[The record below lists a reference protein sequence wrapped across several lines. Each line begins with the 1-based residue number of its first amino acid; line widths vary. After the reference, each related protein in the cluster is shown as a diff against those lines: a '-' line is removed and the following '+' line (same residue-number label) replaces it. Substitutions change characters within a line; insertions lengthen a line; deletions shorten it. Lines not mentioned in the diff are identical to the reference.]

1 MRHRRRGERTGGV
14 CHRMDASVGREDGV
28 ARAFRRRHGNGIP
41 RVSGMRHGRGIARG
55 LRLRHGRRTQGAS
68 VGAPAAGNLGP
79 VAVPLFDG
87 GEDLSAFGFDVR
99 HRRGVSGGLRVRH
112 GRGIARAFD
121 AGHGRGVRSSSPR
134 RKGIGIAAH
143 QIVDAAQSAHRVMPA
158 VRADDLAALGRTVR
172 MAAYNRAAAGR
183 AEKLAGAAVG
193 GAIRVAASS

>member
-1 MRHRRRGERTGGV
+1 MR
-14 CHRMDASVGREDGV
+14 
-28 ARAFRRRHGNGIP
+28 
-41 RVSGMRHGRGIARG
+41 
-55 LRLRHGRRTQGAS
+55 
-68 VGAPAAGNLGP
+68 APAAGNLGP
-79 VAVPLFDG
+79 VAVSLFDG

-143 QIVDAAQSAHRVMPA
+143 QIVDAAQSASHRVMPA

-172 MAAYNRAAAGR
+172 MAAYNRAAAGG

-193 GAIRVAASS
+193 GAIRVTASS